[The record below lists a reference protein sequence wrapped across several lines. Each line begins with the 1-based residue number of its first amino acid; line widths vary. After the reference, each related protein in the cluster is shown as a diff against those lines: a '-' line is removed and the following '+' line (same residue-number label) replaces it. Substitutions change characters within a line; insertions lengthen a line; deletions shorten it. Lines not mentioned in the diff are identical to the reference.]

1 MNVHNSYRM
10 TLFVILSD
18 KIKASTKPIESTR
31 INKTITYLG
40 AFDVIEKILFGSK
53 SLNINYF
60 RVLL

>member
-1 MNVHNSYRM
+1 M

>member
-1 MNVHNSYRM
+1 
-10 TLFVILSD
+10 
-18 KIKASTKPIESTR
+18 
-31 INKTITYLG
+31 LG